1 MLFESSRPKPQSA
14 VRIFPLSERHMR
26 LLPAFLTRLSMFA
39 SKTPAVAGVLLI
51 GLHYTAFR
59 DAIRED
65 SRHTTPSRGVTPR
78 KKFAIEANVE
88 SRAKRQDDV
97 RALPE
102 AYGASR
108 LAPRTALVPA
118 SDQQS
123 TTTA

>member
-1 MLFESSRPKPQSA
+1 MTNGEFKVELEKRK
-14 VRIFPLSERHMR
+14 V
-26 LLPAFLTRLSMFA
+26 AFSVLVLTRLSTFA

-65 SRHTTPSRGVTPR
+65 SRQTTPSRGVTPR
-78 KKFAIEANVE
+78 KKFAVEANVE